1 MGISKPSS
9 CESCPLHTMGTGWVP
24 LEHNASD
31 ILIVGEAPGE
41 NEANEGKPFVGAAGK
56 HLRWLLSLRGMQRED
71 FSIHNVLSC
80 RPPDNRLRGEWYE
93 GAAIQHCSSNLDAT
107 IQKVRPKVIVAL
119 GNTPLRRLCG
129 VDGIDRLR
137 GFVLST
143 YDGIPV
149 VPTYHPSY
157 LLPRKGQPSTSH
169 HIPLVI
175 RDLLLAK
182 RIAKSGFERE
192 VFTVL
197 EDPTPTEFAAYV
209 DAYEKAL
216 AKDPDLPLA
225 VDIETPY
232 KLNHKDE
239 EEFDEVDT
247 QIVRISF
254 GYERGRAVSIPW
266 DTPWMPMIKRLLASA
281 GHKWWWNGWTFDV
294 PIIQAQGVEINGVQE
309 DMMWAFHLLHPD
321 LRYGLERA
329 TSLYAPDLPPWK
341 HESQARPA
349 YYSGMDS
356 IALLRTG
363 MGIEQELRSCGM
375 WDLFQKHRV
384 KVYPVLR
391 EAGQNGI
398 NIDKAERRK
407 LYKKLRK
414 EEKQLLAQI
423 QPLVPDVLR
432 PRKRY
437 KKFPVVHAEHR
448 TIEPVSLRGE
458 VKKCSKCGAENVK
471 ASEHTARKGGKKG
484 IPLNECYKAKIEKV
498 TGDVTHYD
506 VVMDFNPLSVKQ
518 LMSYVE
524 HFGHPAGTNYKTK
537 SDTLNDL
544 QLEKL
549 EAKYGETHPI
559 YGYVRELRTVRKTI
573 STYIIG
579 LKPNKDGVVK
589 TEYTFKPA
597 TGRLSSKG
605 IREGEDRGTNLQNCF
620 DGETEILTPQ
630 GWVKFS
636 DLRPTDLVAQFEPSS
651 MGISFVAPTAYIQR
665 NYTGDMVQFLGP
677 RIDALVTPEHRVLTK
692 TVKGV
697 WHVDA
702 AETFLGGRNVNAR
715 LMPHAGVRKDGRIL
729 TPNERKAL
737 QIAVVYQAE
746 AEHKRRIIVCRGER
760 KKKQLVEVF
769 GSRVKDRPNGR
780 SWVVVDD
787 VELSQ
792 WLNLEDKTFLADKIL
807 ELCAD
812 DLKWFIEEIHKWD
825 GDFTR
830 KAAYYQKGC
839 RKNAVDVVQAAA
851 MLCGYSTSM
860 RATKGGYVVNINN
873 RPLRHYVRMQTTTV
887 PFNGAVYCVTV
898 PSGFIVVRRNGK
910 AVISGNCPH
919 RGDHPYADDIRRMI
933 VPPPGYVFVEADSSS
948 IEAVMTGHFM
958 NDPEYIALAQQGIH
972 AYVTCKELGLEFTP
986 ENVKKVKAEH
996 QVVYE
1001 RNKRTNH
1008 GVNYGM
1014 GAWLMAQNYPAI
1026 YKTQA
1031 EAKAAIDN
1039 LYRLLPKLRDYHH
1052 SIRVRAAKDTYLVSP
1067 WKYRRYFYDVFQYV
1081 KDREGNVIIDP
1092 LTGKPKIKL
1101 GEDSK
1106 AVIAQNSQNGAAA
1119 FMLDNTPLI
1128 AEEIKAIGGI
1138 LPGNFLV
1145 HDSTCVCVP
1154 VEKVEQAA
1162 DILVK
1167 YLTRPIPELNG
1178 LRIGCEV
1185 KMGTNWGPGMQTI
1198 RVVKV

>member
-24 LEHNASD
+24 LEQNNTD
-31 ILIVGEAPGE
+31 ILVVGEAPGE

-80 RPPDNRLRGEWYE
+80 RPPDNKLRGEWYE
-93 GAAIQHCSSNLDAT
+93 GAAIQHCSANLDAT
-107 IQKVRPKVIVAL
+107 INKVRPRVIVAL

-175 RDLLLAK
+175 RDLLLAR
-182 RIAKSGFERE
+182 RIAQHGFERE

-197 EDPTPTEFAAYV
+197 EDPTPVEFSAYV

-216 AKDPDLPLA
+216 SQDPDLPLA

-281 GHKWWWNGWTFDV
+281 GRKWWWNGWTFDV
-294 PIIQAQGVEINGVQE
+294 PIIQAQGVEIKGVQE

-356 IALLRTG
+356 IALMRTG

-375 WDLFQKHRV
+375 WELFQKHRV
-384 KVYPVLR
+384 KVYPTLR

-398 NIDKAERRK
+398 NIDRKERRK
-407 LYKKLRK
+407 LYKTLRK
-414 EEKQLLAQI
+414 EEKKLLAQI

-437 KKFPVVHAEHR
+437 KKFPVVHAGHR
-448 TIEPVSLRGE
+448 AIEPVSLRGE
-458 VKKCSKCGAENVK
+458 VKRCTNCGAENVK

-484 IPLNECYKAKIEKV
+484 IPLNGCYKAPIEKV
-498 TGDVTHYD
+498 EGDVTHYD
-506 VVMDFNPLSVKQ
+506 VVMDFNPLSVDQ

-537 SDTLNDL
+537 SKTLNDL

-549 EAKYGETHPI
+549 EAKYGEAHPI
-559 YGYVRELRTVRKTI
+559 YGHVRELRTVRKTI
-573 STYIIG
+573 STYIVG
-579 LKPNKDGVVK
+579 LKPNAEGVVR
-589 TEYTFKPA
+589 TEYSFKPA

-605 IREGEDRGTNLQNCF
+605 IRQGEDRGTNLQN
-620 DGETEILTPQ
+620 I
-630 GWVKFS
+630 
-636 DLRPTDLVAQFEPSS
+636 
-651 MGISFVAPTAYIQR
+651 
-665 NYTGDMVQFLGP
+665 
-677 RIDALVTPEHRVLTK
+677 
-692 TVKGV
+692 
-697 WHVDA
+697 
-702 AETFLGGRNVNAR
+702 
-715 LMPHAGVRKDGRIL
+715 
-729 TPNERKAL
+729 
-737 QIAVVYQAE
+737 
-746 AEHKRRIIVCRGER
+746 
-760 KKKQLVEVF
+760 
-769 GSRVKDRPNGR
+769 
-780 SWVVVDD
+780 
-787 VELSQ
+787 
-792 WLNLEDKTFLADKIL
+792 
-807 ELCAD
+807 
-812 DLKWFIEEIHKWD
+812 
-825 GDFTR
+825 
-830 KAAYYQKGC
+830 
-839 RKNAVDVVQAAA
+839 
-851 MLCGYSTSM
+851 
-860 RATKGGYVVNINN
+860 
-873 RPLRHYVRMQTTTV
+873 
-887 PFNGAVYCVTV
+887 
-898 PSGFIVVRRNGK
+898 
-910 AVISGNCPH
+910 PH

-958 NDPEYIALAQQGIH
+958 DDAEYIALAQQGIH

-1119 FMLDNTPLI
+1119 FMLDNAPII
-1128 AEEIKAIGGI
+1128 AKRVKALGCI
-1138 LPGNFLV
+1138 LPGNFLI
-1145 HDSTCVCVP
+1145 HDSYAICVP
-1154 VEKVEQAA
+1154 DDPKTIEAVA
-1162 DILVK
+1162 DVLEEV
-1167 YLTRPIPELNG
+1167 LTRPIPELNG
-1178 LRIGCEV
+1178 LRVGCEI
-1185 KMGTNWGPGMQTI
+1185 KCGKDWGPGMKVI
-1198 RVVKV
+1198 RTVKV